1 MPVRLLMAAR
11 VTDASRLAPSV
22 RSLTFAPIH
31 RRTFPSFRGGEHV
44 QVQLP
49 DGRRREYSLCGPR
62 SDSATYEVAVL
73 QRRDGRGG
81 SRWIHD
87 ALNVGDEVFV
97 SYPLPG
103 MTIERQARRH
113 IFVAG
118 GIGIT
123 AIVGLLQDLPQDATG
138 EIHYCVHSRS
148 NAVFVDRLH
157 DSGLPVYLHCSDE
170 DGRLDIAALLAPFA
184 PGTHLYQCGPDSLMA
199 AVDEAS
205 SHWEAGH
212 VHREAFEGTVAAVGE
227 RQGDSFA
234 ATLLV
239 SKKTVTVLE
248 TETLLGALHKAGIP
262 LEFSCEGGVCG
273 TCIVELVSGSVD
285 HRDRCLTDRQ
295 RMGGQL
301 TACVSRGR
309 GPVAL
314 QL

>member
-11 VTDASRLAPSV
+11 VTHAYRPVPSV
-22 RSLTFAPIH
+22 RCLTFAPIH
-31 RRTFPSFRGGEHV
+31 RSTFPSFRGGEHV

-49 DGRRREYSLCGPR
+49 DGRRREYSLCGAR
-62 SDSATYEVAVL
+62 SNPAEYEVAVL
-73 QRRDGRGG
+73 QRGDGRGG

-87 ALNVGDEVFV
+87 ALKVGHEVFV

-103 MTIERQARRH
+103 MTIQRPARRH
-113 IFVAG
+113 TFVAG

-123 AIVGLLQDLPQDATG
+123 AILGLLQDLPPDATG

-148 NAVFVDRLH
+148 KAVFVDRLH
-157 DSGLPVYLHCSDE
+157 ESGLPVYLHCSDE
-170 DGRLDIAALLAPFA
+170 VGRLDVAALLADYVA
-184 PGTHLYQCGPDSLMA
+184 GTHLYQCGPDSLMA
-199 AVDEAS
+199 AVDQAT

-212 VHREAFEGTVAAVGE
+212 VHREAFEGTVAASGE
-227 RQGDSFA
+227 RQGDSFV

-239 SKKTVTVLE
+239 SKKTIAVLE
-248 TETLLGALHKAGIP
+248 TETLLSALHTAGIP
-262 LEFSCEGGVCG
+262 LEFSCEGGICG

-285 HRDRCLTDRQ
+285 HRDRCLTEEQ
-295 RMGGQL
+295 RRGGQL

-309 GPVAL
+309 GSVAL